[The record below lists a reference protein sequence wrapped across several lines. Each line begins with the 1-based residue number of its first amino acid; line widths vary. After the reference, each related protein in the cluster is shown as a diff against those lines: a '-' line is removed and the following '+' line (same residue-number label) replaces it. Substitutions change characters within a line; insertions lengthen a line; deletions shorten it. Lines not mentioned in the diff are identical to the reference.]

1 MPAGS
6 VFWISAIRAFT
17 RVATSF
23 PFSPWSM
30 MTMPATVS
38 PLPSRVT
45 APLRG
50 SGPTPT
56 SATSPRRIGHA
67 LDRRQHDA
75 PEVLDPGGEAAAA
88 HGEALGTV
96 LDEAA
101 AEGGVVVGHRLHHLV
116 EREAVAVES
125 AGLDDHV
132 VLLRE
137 AAPGVDLGDA
147 LHRSQP
153 RPHVPVVERLLLHRV
168 RLALDEVLVDLA
180 EGGRHRPERR
190 LEAGRDAGARVGE
203 PLGHELAGEVDRHAV
218 LEDDGDHR
226 EPELRERADL
236 RRRPGAPM
244 SAVSIG

>member
-38 PLPSRVT
+38 PWPSRVT

-50 SGPTPT
+50 QG
-56 SATSPRRIGHA
+56 ADADVGHVADEDGDA
-67 LDRRQHDA
+67 LHRSQHDP
-75 PEVLDPGGEAAAA
+75 PEVLDAGGEAAAA
-88 HGEALGTV
+88 HGETLGTV

-125 AGLDDHV
+125 AGVDDDV

-168 RLALDEVLVDLA
+168 RFALDEVLVDLA
-180 EGGRHRPERR
+180 EGGRHRPEGR

-203 PLGHELAGEVDRHAV
+203 PLGHELAGEVDGHAV

-236 RRRPGAPM
+236 RRARGRP
-244 SAVSIG
+244 